1 MVSPRTFYGYDES
14 SNCIASCP
22 AQDATY
28 MIDPSEVKAALD
40 NLSFVLTE
48 ELNRIAS
55 ALQDVQVEDAIV
67 VQGTNM
73 SGMIDDT
80 ATAISQIPNQIINS
94 LSSIYDYSV
103 YAHDSLQNGYNQDAY
118 DTVRGKS
125 GVVRISG

>member
-1 MVSPRTFYGYDES
+1 MVSPKTFYGYDES

-28 MIDPSEVKAALD
+28 TINPNEVKEALD
-40 NLSFVLTE
+40 NLSSVLTE

-55 ALQDVQVEDAIV
+55 ALHDVDVQQAIV
-67 VQGTNM
+67 VQGTRM

-94 LSSIYDYSV
+94 LSSVYEYSV
-103 YAHDSLQNGYNQDAY
+103 SAHDSLQNEYNQNAY
-118 DTVRGKS
+118 DTVRSKT
-125 GVVRISG
+125 GVVRVTG